1 MFRHDPPLEFLRSI
15 RFLNGFDT
23 LARVYRNTMNSKVFR
38 EIPRLSWHLLDHFN
52 VQGVISRCMSQQKVG
67 KRSAKSRQK
76 VGKMI
81 CRDLAESCCTWNLFQ
96 WFSLVFDS
104 LHSMLYG
111 FVGQCVADRLESSP
125 CNLPHLH
132 LVSFPLYL

>member
-1 MFRHDPPLEFLRSI
+1 MRRRQAGILSMQPPPFAFSW
-15 RFLNGFDT
+15 FPF
-23 LARVYRNTMNSKVFR
+23 VFVELGR
-38 EIPRLSWHLLDHFN
+38 
-52 VQGVISRCMSQQKVG
+52 QKVG
-67 KRSAKSRQK
+67 KMSAKSRQK
-76 VGKMI
+76 VGKII

-132 LVSFPLYL
+132 LVGFPLYLWN